1 MTTEEKIKLKLSCY
15 KKEKI
20 KLKLFY
26 YKIVFLNLLYF
37 CLQMIVCIFQS
48 LSNVNFKEYCVNET
62 CKTLAKKQRDN
73 FNKRFN
79 QCQKKSV

>member
-1 MTTEEKIKLKLSCY
+1 MTKQKIKL
-15 KKEKI
+15 
-20 KLKLFY
+20 
-26 YKIVFLNLLYF
+26 NLTKNKYAN
-37 CLQMIVCIFQS
+37 VNQS
-48 LSNVNFKEYCVNET
+48 VSNVVIKEYCVNET